1 VSGLA
6 RDALTRAAVHPPK
19 PRESRDSAMRS
30 GACLDVVRP
39 RSNIV
44 NYSFNK
50 ISRDDVLS
58 AIGLQSRRT
67 AAGMVL
73 PAIGLFGVGLV
84 VGAGL
89 GLLFAPKSGAQTRE
103 VIGHGVSDMARRVT
117 SRIRRTKDEMLEGE
131 DLDDQELEM
140 APRAETPR
148 NGAAHRSATTST
160 TPPKA

>member
-1 VSGLA
+1 
-6 RDALTRAAVHPPK
+6 
-19 PRESRDSAMRS
+19 M
-30 GACLDVVRP
+30 
-39 RSNIV
+39 

-50 ISRDDVLS
+50 ISRDDVLA
-58 AIGLQSRRT
+58 AIGLQSRRN
-67 AAGMVL
+67 AADLVM

-131 DLDDQELEM
+131 ELADIGVDL
-140 APRAETPR
+140 TPEADSSR
-148 NGAAHRSATTST
+148 NGAAYRSGTTST
-160 TPPKA
+160 ASTGPKA